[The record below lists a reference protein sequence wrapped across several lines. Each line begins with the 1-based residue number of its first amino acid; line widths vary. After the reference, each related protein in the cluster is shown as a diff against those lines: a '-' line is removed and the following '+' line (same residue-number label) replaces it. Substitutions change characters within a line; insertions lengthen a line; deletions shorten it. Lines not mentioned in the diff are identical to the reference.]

1 MTQSEIIMKQVALKA
16 AVELTKDKFDPN
28 NDIANQLEV
37 IRNIS
42 NNLFNYLKDGYIEEQ
57 KVTYKYTNDT
67 PEVSVGDKPTFEPKC
82 PECGSSVW
90 DNRTTAKDKQ
100 PKWKCKNNDG
110 CDTGNGYTWSSWNE
124 NEFDNAIKKF
134 TAEQTP
140 EVVEIEDLAPPF

>member
-42 NNLFNYLKDGYIEEQ
+42 NNLFNYLKDGYEEEQ

-67 PEVSVGDKPTFEPKC
+67 PHSMKSIV
-82 PECGSSVW
+82 
-90 DNRTTAKDKQ
+90 Q
-100 PKWKCKNNDG
+100 
-110 CDTGNGYTWSSWNE
+110 
-124 NEFDNAIKKF
+124 
-134 TAEQTP
+134 
-140 EVVEIEDLAPPF
+140 